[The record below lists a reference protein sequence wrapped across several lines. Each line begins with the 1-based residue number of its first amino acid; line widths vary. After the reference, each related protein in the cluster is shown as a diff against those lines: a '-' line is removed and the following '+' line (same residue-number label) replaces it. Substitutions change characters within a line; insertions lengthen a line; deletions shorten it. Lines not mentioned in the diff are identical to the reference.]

1 MRRRPVRPD
10 AVVLALAVC
19 LVTAPVAGPAAEPGR
34 PLQVLYV
41 TGGCCHD
48 YEAQK
53 RIIADGLAAR
63 ARVAVTV
70 VHEGGES
77 REHRVSIYDKP
88 RWAEGYDVVFHNEC
102 FGHVNDPEFVGRIV
116 AEHARGVPAVFMH
129 CSMHSY
135 RMTPGEE
142 WRKVIGITSPA
153 HGKHYP
159 FTVKLVA
166 EHPILT
172 GLPREWEMPQEE
184 LYYCDRV
191 WPSATP
197 LAEAFSRERQ
207 APQTCVWV
215 NDYRGTRVF
224 GTTLG
229 HYNHTVGM
237 PAFLD
242 LLARGTLWAA
252 GRLQDDGT
260 PAPEVALTP
269 GAAVPAPATVPG
281 PTKEGG

>member
-1 MRRRPVRPD
+1 MRGRPMQWVTGRLVN
-10 AVVLALAVC
+10 AAFAAAALLTGVPFAR
-19 LVTAPVAGPAAEPGR
+19 AAEPAK
-34 PLQVLYV
+34 PLEVLYV

-53 RIIADGLAAR
+53 KIVADGLAAR
-63 ARVAVTV
+63 ARVNVTV

-88 RWAEGYDVVFHNEC
+88 RWADGYDVVFHNEC
-102 FGHVNDPEFVGRIV
+102 FGHVNDPEFVAKIV
-116 AEHARGVPAVFMH
+116 AEHARGIPAVFMH

-142 WRKVIGITSPA
+142 WRKAIGITSSG

-159 FTVKLVA
+159 YTVKLVA
-166 EHPILT
+166 EHPILA
-172 GLPREWEMPQEE
+172 GLPRDWEMPQEE
-184 LYYCDRV
+184 LYFCDKV

-197 LAEAFSRERQ
+197 LAEAFSREREKM
-207 APQTCVWV
+207 QTVVWV

-224 GTTLG
+224 GTTIG

-252 GRLQDDGT
+252 GRLQADGT
-260 PAPEVALTP
+260 PAPELTVVR
-269 GAAVPAPATVPG
+269 GDAAN
-281 PTKEGG
+281 